1 MPADPPALLDL
12 ALETVLPLSRAHHHP
27 LLQHGRQPGKPIARG
42 TLERWRTRGVLGA
55 DGRRVVL
62 ETMLYGG
69 SRVTTTQAVERF
81 LAALNGVTT
90 PTASPS
96 QLRREH
102 ARAEREL
109 ENCGI

>member
-1 MPADPPALLDL
+1 MPASALLDL
-12 ALETVLPLSRAHHHP
+12 DRETVLPLSRAHRHP

-55 DGRRVVL
+55 GGHRVIL

-81 LAALNGVTT
+81 LAALNG
-90 PTASPS
+90 ASTDTLNPR
-96 QLRREH
+96 QVQRQH
-102 ARAEREL
+102 AAAEREL
-109 ENCGI
+109 ENAGI